1 MDWNSLQSAGL
12 TGLANVYENLEPTV
26 LVEHALHLR
35 EGLLADNGAF
45 VVQTG
50 KFTGRSP
57 KDKYIVEEPT
67 TQEQVWWG
75 NVNHPLSESQFESL
89 WRRTCA
95 YLNGK
100 TVYSQDVF
108 GGQMCAI
115 ASQFASSPSTHGT
128 ASLRVSFLCA
138 PICSVAT

>member
-50 KFTGRSP
+50 KFTGR
-57 KDKYIVEEPT
+57 
-67 TQEQVWWG
+67 
-75 NVNHPLSESQFESL
+75 
-89 WRRTCA
+89 
-95 YLNGK
+95 
-100 TVYSQDVF
+100 
-108 GGQMCAI
+108 
-115 ASQFASSPSTHGT
+115 
-128 ASLRVSFLCA
+128 
-138 PICSVAT
+138 